1 MNYNENR
8 ESKDFSHHLQREVKK
23 LPKESKCEENT
34 IVSEN
39 SRKIGIVGDQSKEN
53 NLNRESVNSNKE
65 SNDWQTLFNP
75 LEKNHVLYG
84 NCSKSRVFIIS
95 GNCQQDQEYVKALEL
110 ESNIQWKV
118 SNFVIQEYS
127 GLLDYSIKKSTEDL
141 INEIKSYCPTNV
153 ILNKITQNDKN
164 ELIEKMCNQNICK
177 SVTVSK
183 HNFVFIE
190 ITNLFQPL
198 ECILIRGV
206 ESDGYNWKSQ
216 FLNLVREGLVK
227 NDESTVVT
235 IFSGTHGLGTTSGFT
250 NCSDL
255 KSNNKIYR
263 KDEISL
269 IHLKNN
275 IKDVATEEMEA
286 LKKSNALLHRD
297 EIEEKP
303 VSPISQFV
311 DFVQEQFLG
320 LKDLK
325 KEISKAKGPC
335 NIKFNLENIK
345 SYHLCLNKLPPPW
358 FPKCVLMDLCQFLCN
373 S

>member
-1 MNYNENR
+1 MNLNETK
-8 ESKDFSHHLQREVKK
+8 ESKDFSRHLQREVKK

-34 IVSEN
+34 NAKILVEN
-39 SRKIGIVGDQSKEN
+39 SRKMVNVEDQSMEN
-53 NLNRESVNSNKE
+53 NHQDLNRESANSNME
-65 SNDWQTLFNP
+65 SNEWQKLFNP

-84 NCSKSRVFIIS
+84 NCSKSRVLTIS
-95 GNCQQDQEYVKALEL
+95 GNYQQDEEYAEALKL
-110 ESNIQWKV
+110 ENNIQWKV
-118 SNFVIQEYS
+118 TNFVIPEYS
-127 GLLDYSIKKSTEDL
+127 GLLDYSIKKSAEDL
-141 INEIKSYCPTNV
+141 INEIKCYCPTNV
-153 ILNKITQNDKN
+153 ILNKIPHNDKN
-164 ELIEKMCNQNICK
+164 ELIKIMCDHNIFK

-190 ITNLFQPL
+190 ITNIFQPL

-216 FLNLVREGLVK
+216 FLDLVKEGLVK

-235 IFSGTHGLGTTSGFT
+235 IFSGTHGLGTKSAFT

-275 IKDVATEEMEA
+275 IKDIATEEIES
-286 LKKSNALLHRD
+286 LKKNNALLHSN
-297 EIEEKP
+297 EIKEKP
-303 VSPISQFV
+303 VGRIGQFV
-311 DFVQEQFLG
+311 DFVQEEFLG
-320 LKDLK
+320 LKELK
-325 KEISKAKGPC
+325 KEIKKAKGPC

-345 SYHLCLNKLPPPW
+345 NYHLCLNKLPPPW
-358 FPKCVLMDLCQFLCN
+358 FPKCVLMDLW
-373 S
+373 